1 MELPVNP
8 LSLLGIL
15 FHEVFFRPIVNLL
28 IVILHGLEFV
38 HIPGA
43 LGLSVIILTVLIRA
57 VTWPFMSAQLKS
69 SRKMMELKPKLDELK
84 NKHGKDKQA
93 LAVAQAALYKEHN
106 INPAAGCLP
115 TIIQF
120 PVLIALYQAILT
132 VFNSS
137 GGLSKVNELLYSSAL
152 NITKA
157 PDLSFLG
164 MNLAARPSDFAH
176 AGAYL
181 LLVPVITAGLQ
192 FIQATMMTPL
202 KPVKEYPSD
211 SPREK
216 KEKEGAEDTM
226 GAVQSQ
232 MRIMMPLMIGYF
244 AFTFPIALAVY
255 WNTMTI
261 IGIVQQY
268 VVSGWG
274 GMTGTVQKLKIKK

>member
-1 MELPVNP
+1 MNP
-8 LSLLGIL
+8 FSPLGVL
-15 FHEVFFRPIVNLL
+15 FNEVFFRPIINLL
-28 IVILHGLEFV
+28 VVILHGLQFV
-38 HIPGA
+38 QIPGA
-43 LGLSVIILTVLIRA
+43 LGFSIIILTIFIRGI
-57 VTWPFMSAQLKS
+57 TWPFMSAQLKS

-84 NKHGKDKQA
+84 KRHGTDKQA
-93 LAVAQAALYKEHN
+93 LAVAQTALYKEHG

-115 TIIQF
+115 TLIQF

-132 VFNSS
+132 VFNTS
-137 GGLSKVNELLYSSAL
+137 GGLAKVNQLLYSSAL

-164 MNLAARPSDFAH
+164 LNLAARPSDFSH
-176 AGAYL
+176 AGIYL
-181 LLVPVITAGLQ
+181 LMVPVITAGLQ
-192 FIQATMMTPL
+192 FIQATMMTPI
-202 KPVKEYPSD
+202 PPIKEYPSD
-211 SPREK
+211 TKKEK

-226 GAVQSQ
+226 SAVQSQ

-268 VVSGWG
+268 MISGWG
-274 GMTGTVQKLKIKK
+274 GMTPHVKKLSLKRS